1 VPQECGHFTSS
12 LQEPV
17 MSNPVNT
24 PASNSA
30 DAEDLYQQAVC
41 IVLENQ
47 LASVALIQRHLKL
60 GYSQALRLME
70 SMVANG
76 VVSEE
81 IAKDGYRRI
90 LQN

>member
-1 VPQECGHFTSS
+1 
-12 LQEPV
+12 
-17 MSNPVNT
+17 MSNPVDT

-60 GYSQALRLME
+60 GYAKALRLMDAMAE
-70 SMVANG
+70 EG

-81 IAKDGYRRI
+81 IAEDGYRKI
-90 LQN
+90 L